1 VTVSIIVSFVV
12 FLMGCAALCAAL
24 VIRELMAARSIP
36 ITTDVQAPRELLP
49 IPMAPEVPPA
59 RPLAPAEVKTAVLV
73 RRPVVDA
80 FDGAKTMLWQ
90 PRLRPPPPPF
100 MTRYRRVQG
109 TPLPRDTD
117 EFDADY
123 TEYTEVDERFVR
135 R

>member
-1 VTVSIIVSFVV
+1 MPVSIVVSVVV

-24 VIRELMAARSIP
+24 VIRELLAGRSTP
-36 ITTDVQAPRELLP
+36 ITTDVQPPRDLLP
-49 IPMAPEVPPA
+49 IPMALEVPPA
-59 RPLAPAEVKTAVLV
+59 RPIALAEMKTAELV
-73 RRPVVDA
+73 RPPVVDA
-80 FDGAKTMLWQ
+80 FDCAKTILWQ

-117 EFDADY
+117 EFDAEY